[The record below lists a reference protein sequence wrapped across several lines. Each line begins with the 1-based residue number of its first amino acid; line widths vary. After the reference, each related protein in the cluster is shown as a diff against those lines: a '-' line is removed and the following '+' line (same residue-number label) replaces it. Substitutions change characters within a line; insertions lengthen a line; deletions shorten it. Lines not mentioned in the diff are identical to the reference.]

1 MTRPTGRSQT
11 RQRLSVGHS
20 TQHNCAMA
28 QEERERNEKERNKK
42 DEVGGG
48 WDKHTDG

>member
-1 MTRPTGRSQT
+1 MVQVET
-11 RQRLSVGHS
+11 
-20 TQHNCAMA
+20 
-28 QEERERNEKERNKK
+28 ERNEKERKRK